1 MESRIM
7 GLVQAMHKKFD
18 LSDAITPRHLDE
30 EEKNFRITALQEEL
44 NEYETATTLVDQYD
58 ALLDL
63 IVFAVGTLERQGF
76 PLLAGFEV
84 VMQAN
89 CAKEL
94 GSNGLKRGGFKRDL
108 VKPAG
113 WIAPEA
119 KLLCILESHK

>member
-7 GLVQAMHKKFD
+7 GFVQAMHKKFD
-18 LSDAITPRHLDE
+18 LSDATAPRHLEKDE
-30 EEKNFRITALQEEL
+30 RNFRIAALQEEL
-44 NEYETATTLVDQYD
+44 NEYETATTLVDEYD

-76 PLLAGFEV
+76 PLLSGFEV

-89 CAKEL
+89 CTKEL
-94 GSNGLKRGGFKRDL
+94 GSNGAKRGGFKRDL

-119 KLLCILESHK
+119 KLSAILESHK